1 MIVGIVGCGAIAN
14 TIVNEFI
21 SDSGI
26 QIKYFYDT
34 DIERAENLAQIA
46 NGVAVLRLEDMLD
59 DVDLILE
66 SASPILESASP
77 IALKVIALDI
87 LERGIDLMVM
97 SVGAL
102 MDREFRNKVRKT
114 AEEHNAKVYAPSGA
128 IVGLDGIKAASIGK
142 ITEASLTTRKAPKSL
157 GREVEEEEVLF
168 EGKASEAVEKF
179 PVNINVAASLSI
191 ACNMDIDVKIIVD
204 PKVDRN
210 VHEVVVKGDFGEFR
224 TSSENYPFAAN
235 PKTSML
241 AAFSAI
247 KLLKSFGECF
257 SVGT

>member
-1 MIVGIVGCGAIAN
+1 
-14 TIVNEFI
+14 
-21 SDSGI
+21 
-26 QIKYFYDT
+26 
-34 DIERAENLAQIA
+34 
-46 NGVAVLRLEDMLD
+46 
-59 DVDLILE
+59 
-66 SASPILESASP
+66 
-77 IALKVIALDI
+77 
-87 LERGIDLMVM
+87 MVM

-114 AEEHNAKVYAPSGA
+114 AESHNAKVYAPSGA

-157 GREVEEEEVLF
+157 GREVEEEEILF

-224 TSSENYPFAAN
+224 TSSENVPFAAN

>member
-14 TIVNEFI
+14 TIVNECI

-46 NGVAVLRLEDMLD
+46 NGVAVLRLEEMLD
-59 DVDLILE
+59 DVDL
-66 SASPILESASP
+66 ILESASP

-114 AEEHNAKVYAPSGA
+114 AEAHNAKVYAPSGA
-128 IVGLDGIKAASIGK
+128 IVGLDGIKAASIG
-142 ITEASLTTRKAPKSL
+142 
-157 GREVEEEEVLF
+157 
-168 EGKASEAVEKF
+168 
-179 PVNINVAASLSI
+179 
-191 ACNMDIDVKIIVD
+191 
-204 PKVDRN
+204 
-210 VHEVVVKGDFGEFR
+210 
-224 TSSENYPFAAN
+224 
-235 PKTSML
+235 
-241 AAFSAI
+241 
-247 KLLKSFGECF
+247 
-257 SVGT
+257 

>member
-14 TIVNEFI
+14 TIVNEI
-21 SDSGI
+21 LSEKGI
-26 QIKYFYDT
+26 EIKYFYDR

-46 NGVAVLRLEDMLD
+46 NGIAVIKLEDMISK
-59 DVDLILE
+59 VDLVVE
-66 SASPILESASP
+66 AASPM
-77 IALKVIALDI
+77 ALKAIAIDI
-87 LERGIDLMVM
+87 LENNVDLMVM

-102 MDREFRNKVRKT
+102 MDNEFREKVHKV
-114 AEEHNAKVYAPSGA
+114 AQEHNAKVYAPSGA

-142 ITEASLTTRKAPKSL
+142 ITQASLTTRKAPKSL

-224 TSSENYPFAAN
+224 TSSENVPFAAN

-247 KLLKSFGECF
+247 KLLKSFNECF

>member
-59 DVDLILE
+59 DVDLV
-66 SASPILESASP
+66 LESASP

-87 LERGIDLMVM
+87 LEKGIDLMVM

-102 MDREFRNKVRKT
+102 MDKEFRKNVKET
-114 AEEHNAKVYAPSGA
+114 AEAHNAKVYAPSGA

-191 ACNMDIDVKIIVD
+191 ACEMDIDVKIIVD

-210 VHEVVVKGDFGEFR
+210 VHEVVEVL
-224 TSSENYPFAAN
+224 
-235 PKTSML
+235 KTTH
-241 AAFSAI
+241 
-247 KLLKSFGECF
+247 LLQTQKQAC
-257 SVGT
+257 